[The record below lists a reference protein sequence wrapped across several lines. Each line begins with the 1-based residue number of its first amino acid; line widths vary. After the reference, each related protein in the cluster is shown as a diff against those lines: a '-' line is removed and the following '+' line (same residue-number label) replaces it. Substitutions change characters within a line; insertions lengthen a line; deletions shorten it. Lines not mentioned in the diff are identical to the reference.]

1 MGLLIRILSP
11 GKIREA
17 YLREAVEQARLA
29 LQRQLQASGGRVE
42 LVEVEDSPDN
52 WPVERALALEAER
65 LRGKLK
71 SGDFVVALDLD
82 GRWPKLNSQG
92 SLQPELARWQAQAQQ
107 ETIVFLIGGSNGLAP
122 DLKQQA
128 QVRLCLSRLTFTHQ
142 MARLIL
148 LDLLGKAR

>member
-52 WPVERALALEAER
+52 WVCPVCGVSKDE
-65 LRGKLK
+65 
-71 SGDFVVALDLD
+71 FVPYED
-82 GRWPKLNSQG
+82 
-92 SLQPELARWQAQAQQ
+92 
-107 ETIVFLIGGSNGLAP
+107 
-122 DLKQQA
+122 
-128 QVRLCLSRLTFTHQ
+128 
-142 MARLIL
+142 
-148 LDLLGKAR
+148 